1 MAHPL
6 AELKMMMRT
15 DSIPVLWSVAVL
27 AAITTSPTV
36 TGQKPSAIKSAGKV
50 FQNRCASCHI
60 IPDPAVATDRSWID
74 QVNRTS

>member
-1 MAHPL
+1 VVGGRARRDHDFSDRHG
-6 AELKMMMRT
+6 AEAL
-15 DSIPVLWSVAVL
+15 
-27 AAITTSPTV
+27 
-36 TGQKPSAIKSAGKV
+36 SAGKV